1 MKKLIFVFQI
11 IVSLVVIGAAI
22 MQITGLH
29 TKAVN
34 VAVPMVGLMLLLQ
47 GIGNWKDNR
56 AAAITGFCC
65 AAFIFAVSI
74 VVFFS

>member
-1 MKKLIFVFQI
+1 MRKGLFVFQI
-11 IVSLVVIGAAI
+11 IVSLVVITAAVI
-22 MQITGLH
+22 QITGLH
-29 TKAVN
+29 PKAVN

-47 GIGNWKDNR
+47 GIGNWKNDR

-65 AAFIFAVSI
+65 AGFIFVVSV